1 MKERFFTHKK
11 HLKQHLVMVSAC
23 RPNASHSVPDYAL
36 FAKNSPPD
44 CFLRCRPSRVL
55 ALYIKEKAVT
65 TPKVITAFW
74 LWATKKIFLRFAYE
88 FGLSHKSRRKPCISS
103 IPQELHII
111 KTKFCISSLRKEM
124 QPAADDIHL
133 R

>member
-1 MKERFFTHKK
+1 MNNDVLSLLEMMLTFGQILAVGYKK
-11 HLKQHLVMVSAC
+11 
-23 RPNASHSVPDYAL
+23 D
-36 FAKNSPPD
+36 
-44 CFLRCRPSRVL
+44 
-55 ALYIKEKAVT
+55 
-65 TPKVITAFW
+65 
-74 LWATKKIFLRFAYE
+74 IFGIIEYE
-88 FGLSHKSRRKPCISS
+88 FELLHKSRRKPCISS

>member
-1 MKERFFTHKK
+1 MG
-11 HLKQHLVMVSAC
+11 
-23 RPNASHSVPDYAL
+23 Y
-36 FAKNSPPD
+36 
-44 CFLRCRPSRVL
+44 
-55 ALYIKEKAVT
+55 EKD
-65 TPKVITAFW
+65 
-74 LWATKKIFLRFAYE
+74 IFGTFAYE
-88 FGLSHKSRRKPCISS
+88 FEPSHKSRRKPCISS